1 MKFKDYSDFCLWLD
15 ENYILYDIILSEE
28 DWSVVQILNGE
39 YWFYEHEQDGSSDVF
54 CKVKPIAQYH
64 YDINTNQ
71 DLVFDIVDRVMKNID
86 SHCAGEQVHDSGI
99 TWWWFAKV

>member
-15 ENYILYDIILSEE
+15 ENYILYDIILSED

-39 YWFYEHEQDGSSDVF
+39 YWFYEHEQEGDSDTF
-54 CKVKPIAQYH
+54 YKVKPIAQYNF
-64 YDINTNQ
+64 DINTNQ
-71 DLVFDIVDRVMKNID
+71 DIMFAIVDRASINMD
-86 SHCAGEQVHDSGI
+86 FDCAGEQVNNNGI